1 MAELLE
7 VLSHAPNLECL
18 DLCDSTKHA
27 HATTLPILLPCLH
40 TFACRDDLSAMVL
53 QYLMLP
59 ALEWLQLGDH
69 LSDAGVHAILSAWRV
84 FAGYGSS
91 WHRRSLVY
99 SPFGW
104 PWRNFLLPPPR
115 ASMLSAAKVTGPPST
130 TNTLVLQ
137 DGKVKCDICGHLLG
151 YGASEGTAIANLKKH
166 QKEARRCLTA
176 QAKLKSGLTAAS
188 TSRTPAAKFDFA
200 GFFKHMAKV
209 LAAPTVPRVPAAP
222 PPSQAL
228 SLSPVA
234 SGTNSRPRASSP
246 PPISTLN
253 T

>member
-1 MAELLE
+1 
-7 VLSHAPNLECL
+7 
-18 DLCDSTKHA
+18 
-27 HATTLPILLPCLH
+27 
-40 TFACRDDLSAMVL
+40 
-53 QYLMLP
+53 
-59 ALEWLQLGDH
+59 
-69 LSDAGVHAILSAWRV
+69 
-84 FAGYGSS
+84 
-91 WHRRSLVY
+91 
-99 SPFGW
+99 
-104 PWRNFLLPPPR
+104 
-115 ASMLSAAKVTGPPST
+115 MLSAAKVTGPPST
-130 TNTLVLQ
+130 TNMLVLQ

-200 GFFKHMAKV
+200 GFFKPMAKV

-228 SLSPVA
+228 SPSPVA
-234 SGTNSRPRASSP
+234 SGTNPRPRASSP

>member
-1 MAELLE
+1 
-7 VLSHAPNLECL
+7 
-18 DLCDSTKHA
+18 
-27 HATTLPILLPCLH
+27 
-40 TFACRDDLSAMVL
+40 
-53 QYLMLP
+53 
-59 ALEWLQLGDH
+59 
-69 LSDAGVHAILSAWRV
+69 
-84 FAGYGSS
+84 
-91 WHRRSLVY
+91 
-99 SPFGW
+99 
-104 PWRNFLLPPPR
+104 
-115 ASMLSAAKVTGPPST
+115 MLSAAKVTGPPST
-130 TNTLVLQ
+130 TVRGLNRPLTARSNAS
-137 DGKVKCDICGHLLG
+137 GHLLG

-228 SLSPVA
+228 SPSPVA
-234 SGTNSRPRASSP
+234 SGTNPRPRASSP